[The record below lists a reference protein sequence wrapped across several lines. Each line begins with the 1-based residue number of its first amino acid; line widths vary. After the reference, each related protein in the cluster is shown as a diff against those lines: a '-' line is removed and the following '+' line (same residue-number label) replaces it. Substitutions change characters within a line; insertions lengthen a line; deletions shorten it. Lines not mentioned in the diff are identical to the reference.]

1 MKRLLKWCLWLVV
14 GWIGITVL
22 AVLALRWIDPP
33 TTAFMLAADVSEVDY
48 EWVDGDRISSNLK
61 LAVIAAEDQRFFD
74 HSGFDFKAIN
84 KALEERSRRVRGA
97 STITQQVAKNLFLWS
112 GQSYVRKGIEAYFT
126 VLIELLW
133 PKPRLME
140 VYVNVAEFGR
150 GTYGAEA
157 AARRYFRKGAKSLT
171 SAEAALMAAV
181 LPNPIRL
188 RIDKPSRYVR
198 QRQRWIQN
206 QMRALGGPAY
216 IKERELAVSR
226 Q

>member
-1 MKRLLKWCLWLVV
+1 MKRLLKWCLWLALGWV
-14 GWIGITVL
+14 GVTSLV
-22 AVLALRWIDPP
+22 VLALRWIDPP
-33 TTAFMLAADVSEVDY
+33 TSAFMLADDAADVRY
-48 EWVDGDRISSNLK
+48 EWADGSRVSAQLK

-74 HSGFDFKAIN
+74 HHGFDFKAIN

-97 STITQQVAKNLFLWS
+97 STISQQVAKNLFLWS

-133 PKPRLME
+133 PKSRVLE
-140 VYVNVAEFGR
+140 VYVNIAEFGR

-157 AARRYFRKGAKSLT
+157 AARRYFHKSAANLT

-188 RIDKPSRYVR
+188 RVDKPSRYVR
-198 QRQRWIQN
+198 QRQRWIQR
-206 QMRALGGPAY
+206 QMRALGGPGY
-216 IKERELAVSR
+216 VKQKER
-226 Q
+226 